1 MSDESILAL
10 GIDIGGTGTKL
21 GVVDAEGGV
30 EGFRTFP
37 TDAKGSDPAPFL
49 SNLQSAV
56 TRLLD
61 EVQRPVRGIG
71 VSAHGFIDDE
81 RRGPIACE
89 STPALRGVDLKA
101 WLGTHYDLPVI
112 VNNDLTAHVLA
123 EHYFG
128 SGRGMRRFLTLAVGT
143 GLGAGVI
150 INGQPL
156 RFLGGNA
163 GDTGR
168 VILQPGGPKCVY
180 GVGGSAEA
188 LCGVAAIERLA
199 AERYGRQ
206 MTAREIITAARI
218 GDDEIAIGIIQ
229 EIGANLGLLL
239 ASLSAI
245 YFPHRIALTGGTT
258 AAGPVLLDACRLR
271 FEEIMGE
278 YHRIESRLQG
288 DLYNGVEIVLGEKGA
303 EAGVLGAVVE
313 IFQSINQTNTEVDTF

>member
-1 MSDESILAL
+1 MHTNIPLAL

-21 GVVDAEGGV
+21 GLVDVDGRV
-30 EGFRTFP
+30 QGFRSFP
-37 TDAKGSDPAPFL
+37 TDARGSDPAPFL
-49 SNLQSAV
+49 SKLHTHVAQ
-56 TRLLD
+56 LLN
-61 EVQRPVRGIG
+61 EAESNVIGIG

-89 STPALRGVDLKA
+89 STPALRGVDLRG
-101 WLGTHYDLPVI
+101 WLEEHFALPVV

-123 EHYFG
+123 EHQFG
-128 SGRGMRRFLTLAVGT
+128 SGRGVRRFMVLAVGT

-150 INGQPL
+150 IDGEPL
-156 RFLGGNA
+156 RFLGGTA

-168 VILQPGGPKCVY
+168 VILQPGGPKCAY
-180 GVGGSAEA
+180 GVSGAAEA

-199 AERYGRQ
+199 RERYGRTL
-206 MTAREIITAARI
+206 TAREVITAARQ
-218 GDDEIAIGIIQ
+218 GDDEIATGIMQ
-229 EIGANLGLLL
+229 EIGANLGRLL

-245 YFPHRIALTGGTT
+245 FFPHRIALTGGTT
-258 AAGPVLLDACRLR
+258 AAGQVLLDACRQQ

-288 DLYNGVEIVLGEKGA
+288 DLYNGVEIVLGETGA

-313 IFQSINQTNTEVDTF
+313 LFQSHQQSKLA